1 MSDKWSLMRL
11 YSVRGNLSNNLESL
25 KQDLLRYGYLIKANL
40 SDEYQSSVIGVEYSL
55 HKMTEPCTILHI
67 DKTRHDYNLD
77 YCKIILEV
85 NELVGED
92 CVNVYENTDTD
103 LILDIMIL

>member
-1 MSDKWSLMRL
+1 MGNWELLRL
-11 YSVRGNLSNNLESL
+11 YSVHNSLLNNLESVER
-25 KQDLLRYGYLIKANL
+25 DLLRYGYLVKSNL
-40 SDEYQSSVIGVEYSL
+40 SEEYQSSVVNVDYSL
-55 HKMTEPCTILHI
+55 CKMSNPCVILHI
-67 DKTRHDYNLD
+67 DKTSHSYSLD

-103 LILDIMIL
+103 LIIDILI